1 MPYEGEPGTFGE
13 GPDLQNL
20 DEQIEQG
27 LRGSMQARPNGQ
39 DELDPELLRG
49 LQAFYQ
55 PRGQAFH
62 QGLNRVWSR
71 LEQHGAV
78 SAQPRKLGGG
88 LLARPGLPQERIHPM
103 QRFFR
108 TGQRWTTR
116 ASVLLTAVLLVV
128 LVSALT
134 VGLILVRRNGN
145 STTGGSQTPTATS
158 TATAIPSPTAVP
170 FSVTSV
176 DLAVIP
182 ASIAGTTCGSTA
194 SFTYTA
200 TFHIP
205 AGTAGGT
212 IQFEYTLNNGRSS
225 TPASVN
231 ISPGETTHTYTFTSS
246 GVLPADHT
254 YPGIAE
260 VLVNSPNA
268 VNSPQVQ
275 PNGSCGAA
283 AAFKVTGVN
292 MAVSPTSIAGKA
304 CGTQL
309 TVTYTATFHIAPNG
323 PGGTIQFTYTINNG
337 RGETPASIT
346 VAAGQTTA
354 TYTFTW
360 SGKLPPDHTYPGN
373 GGVQVS
379 SPNQVTSA
387 LVGPTG
393 MCS

>member
-1 MPYEGEPGTFGE
+1 MRYEDEPVNMGE
-13 GPDLQNL
+13 GPDLQHL

-27 LRGSMQARPNGQ
+27 LRASMQAQPNGQ
-39 DELDPELLRG
+39 DALDPELLRE

-71 LEQHGAV
+71 LEQHGVA
-78 SAQPRKLGGG
+78 STQPRKLRSGF
-88 LLARPGLPQERIHPM
+88 AAHPGLPQERIPLHPV
-103 QRFFR
+103 QRFLR
-108 TGQRWTTR
+108 TGQRWTSR
-116 ASVLLTAVLLVV
+116 ASILLTAALLVV

-134 VGLILVRRNGN
+134 VGLILVHHNGN
-145 STTGGSQTPTATS
+145 STNGGPPTPTATS
-158 TATAIPSPTAVP
+158 IPSPTAVP
-170 FSVTSV
+170 FTVTSV
-176 DLAVIP
+176 DLAVTP
-182 ASIAGTTCGSTA
+182 DSIAGTTCGSTA

-212 IQFEYTLNNGRSS
+212 IQFEYTLNGGRSS

-231 ISPGETTHTYTFTSS
+231 VGPGETTHTYTFTSS
-246 GVLPADHT
+246 GTLPPDHT
-254 YPGIAE
+254 YPGLAE
-260 VLVNSPNA
+260 VLVNSPNV

-275 PNGSCGAA
+275 PTGSCSAA
-283 AAFKVTGVN
+283 AAFKVTGVD

-309 TVTYTATFHIAPNG
+309 TVTYTATFHIAPNS

-337 RGETPASIT
+337 RGATPASIT

-354 TYTFTW
+354 TYSFTW
-360 SGKLPPDHTYPGN
+360 SGKLPPDHTSPEPG
-373 GGVQVS
+373 GISVS
-379 SPNQVTSA
+379 SPNQITSA

-393 MCS
+393 TCS